1 MACRICIQLQE
12 AAAGAQKP
20 DTPNLLLGLN
30 EAGLRNRAR
39 QKEERQLK
47 TKLDLEKHQ
56 RACREMADR
65 PAF

>member
-12 AAAGAQKP
+12 AAAAAQKP
-20 DTPNLLLGLN
+20 DFPDRLLGLN

-39 QKEERQLK
+39 QREERQLK

-56 RACREMADR
+56 RGCREGADR
-65 PAF
+65 LAL